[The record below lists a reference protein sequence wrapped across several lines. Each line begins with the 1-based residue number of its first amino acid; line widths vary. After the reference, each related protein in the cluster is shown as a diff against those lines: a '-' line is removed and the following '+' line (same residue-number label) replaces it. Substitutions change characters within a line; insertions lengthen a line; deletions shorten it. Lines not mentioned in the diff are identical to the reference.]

1 MEPIAAIAT
10 SLSRSAIGIL
20 RLSGDGVIQI
30 ASALF
35 RPLSG
40 GTLETAPHRQ
50 LVYGDFCDAKGD
62 VIDRCLATISR
73 GPHSYTGEDTAEFQ
87 CHGSPLLLTR
97 GLEALF
103 QAGARQARP
112 GEFTK
117 RAFLNGRMDL
127 TQAEAVIDLIDA
139 QTDAAAQ
146 NAAAQLTGAIR
157 VKISQIYDDLLN
169 LTAQFHALLDYPE
182 EDIEELDEAEISH
195 VLTQAVHGL
204 NALAQSFQKGRLMT
218 EGIGTAIV
226 GRPNVGKSS
235 LLNSLL
241 GYERAIVSPIPGTTR
256 DTVEERVLLGGR
268 LLRLIDTAGL
278 RDTQDPI
285 EQMGTERAR
294 KALSEAELI
303 LVVLDAS
310 RPIDGEDQTILDA
323 VAGRKSVIVVRNKSD
338 LPSVWE
344 EAALSGRFPHLCT
357 ISAQQ
362 QHGLDSLI
370 AQIQILFPKDSETPP
385 GEILTNARQAGA
397 AKRALDALSAS
408 LSDLDAGMTPD
419 AILTGVEDAL
429 SALGEITGDT
439 LQEALVSR
447 IFERFCVGK

>member
-10 SLSRSAIGIL
+10 SFSRSAIGIL
-20 RLSGDGVIQI
+20 RLSGDGVIQL

-40 GTLETAPHRQ
+40 GTLAQAPSRQ
-50 LVYGDFCDAKGD
+50 LIYGDLLDETGK
-62 VIDRCLATISR
+62 VIDRCLATVSR

-97 GLEALF
+97 GLDVLL

-117 RAFLNGRMDL
+117 RAFLNGQMDL
-127 TQAEAVIDLIDA
+127 TQAEAVADLIDA

-157 VKISQIYDDLLN
+157 VKISGIYDDLLN

-182 EDIEELDEAEISH
+182 EDIEGLDKAEIEGT
-195 VLTQAVHGL
+195 LARAMNGL
-204 NALAQSFQKGRLMT
+204 NALTQSFQKGRLMT
-218 EGIGTAIV
+218 EGIDTAIV

-235 LLNSLL
+235 LLNALL

-256 DTVEERVLLGGR
+256 DTVEERVLLGDR

-285 EQMGTERAR
+285 EQMGATRAR
-294 KALSEAELI
+294 EALAQAELI

-310 RPIDGEDQTILDA
+310 RPIEEEDQAILDA
-323 VAGRKSVIVVRNKSD
+323 VAGKESVIAVRNKSD

-344 EAALSGRFPHLCT
+344 EDALAGSFSHVCT
-357 ISAQQ
+357 ISARQ
-362 QHGLDSLI
+362 QHGLDGLI
-370 AQIQILFPKDSETPP
+370 DQINLLFPKDRETPP
-385 GEILTNARQAGA
+385 GEILTNVRQAGA

-408 LSDLDAGMTPD
+408 LEDLRAGITPD
-419 AILTGVEDAL
+419 AVLTGVEDAL
-429 SALGEITGDT
+429 STLGEITGST

>member
-1 MEPIAAIAT
+1 MDTIAAIAT
-10 SLSRSAIGIL
+10 PLSPSAIGIL
-20 RLSGDGVIQI
+20 RLSGDQAIAF

-40 GTLETAPHRQ
+40 CALQDAPDRQ
-50 LVYGDFCDAKGD
+50 LVYGDFCDETGA

-73 GPHSYTGEDTAEFQ
+73 GPFSYTGEDTAELQ
-87 CHGSPLLLTR
+87 CHGSPLVLTR

-103 QAGARQARP
+103 RKGARQARP

-139 QTDAAAQ
+139 QTDAAAR
-146 NAAAQLTGAIR
+146 NATAQLTGAIGT
-157 VKISQIYDDLLN
+157 KISQIYDDLLN

-182 EDIEELDEAEISH
+182 EDIEELEEADYFQ
-195 VLTQAVHGL
+195 VLERAIQSLQAL
-204 NALAQSFQKGRLMT
+204 SQSFQKGRLMT
-218 EGIGTAIV
+218 EGIATAIV

-235 LLNSLL
+235 LLNALL
-241 GYERAIVSPIPGTTR
+241 GYERAIVSPVPGTTR
-256 DTVEERVLLGGR
+256 DTVEERVLLGDC

-278 RDTQDPI
+278 RETQDPI
-285 EQMGTERAR
+285 EQMGTERTR
-294 KALSEAELI
+294 QALERAELI

-310 RPIDGEDQTILDA
+310 QPIEAEDEDVLHA
-323 VAGRKSVIVVRNKSD
+323 VSSHANVIAVRNKSD
-338 LPSVWE
+338 LPSLWE
-344 EAALSGRFPHLCT
+344 EEALANQFSHICT
-357 ISAQQ
+357 ISAQK

-370 AQIQILFPKDSETPP
+370 AEIQNLFPKDSQLAS
-385 GEILTNARQAGA
+385 GEILTNARQAEA
-397 AKRALDALSAS
+397 AFRALDALKAS
-408 LSDLDAGMTPD
+408 HADLQAGMTPD
-419 AILTGVEDAL
+419 AILTGIEDAL
-429 SALGEITGDT
+429 SALGEITGKT